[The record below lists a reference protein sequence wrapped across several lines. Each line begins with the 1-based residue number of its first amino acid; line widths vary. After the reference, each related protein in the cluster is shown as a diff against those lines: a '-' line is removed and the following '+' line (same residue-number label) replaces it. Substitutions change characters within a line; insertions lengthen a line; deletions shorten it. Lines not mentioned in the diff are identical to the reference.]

1 MKNCL
6 AKGDKLKAV
15 KVLFAVC
22 IQGIVVY
29 MSCVIDSSFY
39 VTHLLGRGELN
50 KTIKTKALIINSET
64 REETLRQRG
73 RETYS
78 LV

>member
-1 MKNCL
+1 MEDCL
-6 AKGDKLKAV
+6 SWTKGDKLKAV

-39 VTHLLGRGELN
+39 VTHLLGRGEF
-50 KTIKTKALIINSET
+50 NSFH
-64 REETLRQRG
+64 
-73 RETYS
+73 
-78 LV
+78 